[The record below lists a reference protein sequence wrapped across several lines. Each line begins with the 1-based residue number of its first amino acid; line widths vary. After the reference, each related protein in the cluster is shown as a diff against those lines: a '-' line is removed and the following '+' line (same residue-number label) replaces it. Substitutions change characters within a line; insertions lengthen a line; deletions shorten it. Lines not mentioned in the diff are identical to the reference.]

1 MAKGSSLDKYIDEF
15 NQVYDTLATID
26 EALDDEGKA
35 LLLVSSLPKS
45 YKNFMD
51 AFIYGRQTLFMN
63 EVKSILNIRELQEK
77 QGNLDNEVGEGRL

>member
-15 NQVYDTLATID
+15 NQVYDTLTTID

-51 AFIYGRQTLFMN
+51 ELIYGRQTLSMN

>member
-51 AFIYGRQTLFMN
+51 ALIYGRQTLSMN